1 VHDLNLI
8 LVAGA
13 LAAGAYLGRLT
24 WRRLGYRCA
33 RWPARAVF
41 IVLNVV
47 FGATLAATYELREPG
62 FGIVAAVALFS
73 ANFLD
78 AFIVRRAGGPDPV
91 CLQDRLLSIVDL
103 LVWEARTPESISIA
117 RARARDLLALRTTL
131 TRRVIDAI
139 NAAIDARFGSDH
151 FDIPTVTATWEEVD
165 RALED
170 LRERAGDR
178 GLERVRASIRRVSAV
193 GKRSAN
199 LLRPSVE
206 RTAAVLTI
214 SNALAGTLLAGAGV
228 LILVVVGV
236 AVRAGLGPIA
246 LGGALAILVV
256 LASFRWPLLPLFAFV
271 ILTPVEDVVVV
282 GPFGSLSRYGEILFV
297 LAYALP
303 RLGRLEM
310 RAIPLSAWG
319 FVIWVTLS
327 VSWALDRSVSIQELP
342 ILGLLFVTGLA
353 VAALVVER
361 PTMVRPL
368 IWAYSA
374 SAFVVAAYGLFQF
387 IQSGAVTGPND
398 RAAAFENQ
406 NPAYFAAFLLPALV
420 FSVNELLNWRAV
432 LASAAVASVTAG
444 AILAS
449 GTRAAWFGAA
459 LAILFVVVP
468 RLSPARRLAAVCLAA
483 TLSIGIFQVSSLTT
497 LIVDRAALA
506 LSTGGAGRTDIWTVG
521 LSIYESAPLTGVGI
535 SNYPVAYTP
544 EIVRSSAVGVYSS
557 QNGAYRAPHNIV
569 VETLAE
575 LGPVGLALLAVFLI
589 PLIARAG
596 WGPEG
601 PVVQA
606 VVVSL
611 VTTSFFLDILNRK
624 QFWLFLAIACGL
636 ALLRSRRRV
645 LLE

>member
-1 VHDLNLI
+1 MDNLNLI
-8 LVAGA
+8 LAAGA
-13 LAAGAYLGRLT
+13 MAAAAYLGRLT

-41 IVLNVV
+41 ILLNGV
-47 FGATLAATYELREPG
+47 FGAALAAAYGLGEPA
-62 FGIVAAVALFS
+62 FGVAAGAALFA

-78 AFIVRRAGGPDPV
+78 AFTIRLTGGPDPL
-91 CLQDRLLSIVDL
+91 CLQHRLRSIVDRL
-103 LVWEARTPESISIA
+103 APDARTPESIASA
-117 RARARDLLALRTTL
+117 RVRARDLLGVRTPT
-131 TRRVIDAI
+131 TFRVIDAI
-139 NAAIDARFGSDH
+139 NAAIDARFTTTE
-151 FDIPTVTATWEEVD
+151 FDIPTVNAAWEEVE
-165 RALED
+165 RALEE
-170 LRERAGDR
+170 LRMRAGNRGVERAR
-178 GLERVRASIRRVSAV
+178 GVIGRVAAV
-193 GKRSAN
+193 GR
-199 LLRPSVE
+199 RPADLPRPVIE

-236 AVRAGLGPIA
+236 AVRAGWGPIA
-246 LGGALAILVV
+246 LGGALAILAV
-256 LASFRWPLLPLFAFV
+256 LVSFRWPLLPLFAFV
-271 ILTPVEDVVVV
+271 VLTPVEDILVL

-361 PTMVRPL
+361 PTVVRPL

-449 GTRAAWFGAA
+449 GTRGAWFGAA

-483 TLSIGIFQVSSLTT
+483 TLSIGIVQVSSLTT

-557 QNGAYRAPHNIV
+557 QNGAYRAPHNIAV
-569 VETLAE
+569 QTLAE
-575 LGPVGLALLAVFLI
+575 LGPVGLALLALFLI
-589 PLIARAG
+589 PLVVRAG

-611 VTTSFFLDILNRK
+611 VTSSFFLDMINRK
-624 QFWLFLAIACGL
+624 QLWLFLAIACGL

-645 LLE
+645 PRE